1 MGQMKQ
7 TNTKISWKNFNGKIK
22 LYTIYSTSGKENQE
36 RNWSPFLSKLSAA
49 LFNGLE
55 VFPFRN
61 NSKIFFLEESRTITL
76 THLYDLVD
84 SPSQIINHKFNKKN
98 LEINYADKNGIES
111 FDVMYFDL
119 GTIKNPIV
127 KIFDYQ
133 KLLKKF
139 GFLIILLNSSK
150 NEIIS
155 FKELSNWWDIKDESK
170 KQKVFQDMGIPLNKD
185 ETKTMLSSK
194 FIKFSKVWQDNIVL
208 NMSKNNYLIIKN
220 QIDLINNNTFSFKL
234 VEEVNLSNFFESTL
248 FIFQKIE

>member
-1 MGQMKQ
+1 MKQ
-7 TNTKISWKNFNGKIK
+7 TNTKILWKNFNGKIK
-22 LYTIYSTSGKENQE
+22 LYTIYSTSSKKNQE

-61 NSKIFFLEESRTITL
+61 NSKIFFLEESRTTTL
-76 THLYDLVD
+76 THIHDLVD
-84 SPSQIINHKFNKKN
+84 SSSQIISHKLNEKN

-111 FDVMYFDL
+111 FDVMYFDS
-119 GTIKNPIV
+119 GTIKNPIA
-127 KIFDYQ
+127 KIVDYQ

-139 GFLIILLNSSK
+139 GFFIIVLNSLE

-155 FKELSNWWDIKDESK
+155 YKELSNWWDIKNESE
-170 KQKVFQDMGIPLNKD
+170 KQKIFQDMGIPLNKD
-185 ETKTMLSSK
+185 ETKTILLSK
-194 FIKFSKVWQDNIVL
+194 FIKFSKVWQDNIAL
-208 NMSKNNYLIIKN
+208 NMSKNNYFIIKN
-220 QIDLINNNTFSFKL
+220 QIDLINNNNAFSFKL